1 MKAKAYKDYLQK
13 IADAIPQIVE
23 TSETNN
29 EKILAL
35 LVLMTQYL
43 ESLNELA
50 EDSTDPDFDE
60 NLQLLR
66 LKIFDLMTQIIN
78 AAAENI

>member
-13 IADAIPQIVE
+13 IADTIPQIVE

-29 EKILAL
+29 EKILAM

-60 NLQLLR
+60 NLQVLR

-78 AAAENI
+78 AAVENV